1 MLELHLP
8 PGQSPPVTRWV
19 VVWGECL
26 ENETYCRDQAQAT
39 AYAAARRGQVVVM
52 CATTPWPSRGGTSS
66 SDEVACCA
74 ENGSTTSTSGGTLQ
88 ATSSTICVQI

>member
-39 AYAAARRGQVVVM
+39 AYATAPGAVIACQVIM
-52 CATTPWPSRGGTSS
+52 IRGGAFGPNLTPTPGFT
-66 SDEVACCA
+66 AA
-74 ENGSTTSTSGGTLQ
+74 LAQRNFN
-88 ATSSTICVQI
+88 ATIAPAIRTATRRAA